1 MGQNRK
7 NEFFNRKRDIRTSAA
22 DTPDPQIIMSG
33 RPYNRDYAERD
44 TGLTL
49 WLKPSLVQKIDQAC
63 SYLDISR
70 SDFLRQILFIHLYGR
85 IDYLGLLQFRNQI
98 AMNEQTDTGVV
109 RSASPTVDSGVK
121 VVKKKDKGPEQNTAS
136 LKVWM
141 PAKLKADLEEL
152 ATTNKETMSSYART
166 VISSHLLGHLPYN
179 PDPFAAYLKT
189 AATK

>member
-1 MGQNRK
+1 MAQNRK

-63 SYLDISR
+63 AYLDISR
-70 SDFLRQILFIHLYGR
+70 SDFLRQMLFIHLYGR

-136 LKVWM
+136 LKVWV

-152 ATTNKETMSSYART
+152 ATTNKETISSYART

-179 PDPFAAYLKT
+179 PDPFAAYLK
-189 AATK
+189 ASATK